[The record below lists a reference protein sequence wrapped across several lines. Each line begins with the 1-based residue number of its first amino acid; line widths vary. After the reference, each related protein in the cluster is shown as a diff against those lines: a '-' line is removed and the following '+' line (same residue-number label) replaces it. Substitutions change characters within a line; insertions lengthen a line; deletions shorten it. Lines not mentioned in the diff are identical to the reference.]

1 MVGGVSGGTEQAS
14 RLRAVRWEKP
24 KGGKAP
30 AAQSRGSFSRTTNTA
45 PKNYDCDENDCAPFA
60 PGSPTRP
67 TGVRARFQ
75 SEAAAGVPFAA
86 ATPKRQA
93 PVWPLRGEVV
103 TMRGRNTMRF
113 SAPTREPPGGRP
125 SRGAKLKGRG
135 CTRQRDARN
144 ENRLG
149 GTGAAKKAPSEQGA
163 TKAAGLGAADARLE
177 PRQWSA
183 AERVS
188 RDRRRKRRCCA
199 RPLMKAKA
207 HGACGAQ
214 HFVFINAR
222 YSLAH
227 TKAGARSGDAGNT
240 DFPLGFLLGGLCGGM
255 CRYLRFSRFLRYAY

>member
-1 MVGGVSGGTEQAS
+1 MCVGKNRGGI
-14 RLRAVRWEKP
+14 
-24 KGGKAP
+24 AP
-30 AAQSRGSFSRTTNTA
+30 AAYLRGSFSRATNTA

-67 TGVRARFQ
+67 TEVRARFQ
-75 SEAAAGVPFAA
+75 SEAAAGVPLRRRV
-86 ATPKRQA
+86 PKRQA
-93 PVWPLRGEVV
+93 PVWPLRAGVA
-103 TMRGRNTMRF
+103 TTRARNTMRF

-135 CTRQRDARN
+135 CTRQKDAAVRTL
-144 ENRLG
+144 RLG

-163 TKAAGLGAADARLE
+163 TKAAGLGAEDARLE

-183 AERVS
+183 AERLS

-199 RPLMKAKA
+199 RPPMKAKA

-214 HFVFINAR
+214 HFVFISAR

-227 TKAGARSGDAGNT
+227 TKAAARSGDAGNT
-240 DFPLGFLLGGLCGGM
+240 DFPLGFLLGGLCGWRSKLFVQIGKS
-255 CRYLRFSRFLRYAY
+255 CIFVAIKDLCDEDYQV

>member
-1 MVGGVSGGTEQAS
+1 MRENRTGIPIP
-14 RLRAVRWEKP
+14 RAP
-24 KGGKAP
+24 SAP
-30 AAQSRGSFSRTTNTA
+30 AR
-45 PKNYDCDENDCAPFA
+45 
-60 PGSPTRP
+60 PTRP

-93 PVWPLRGEVV
+93 PVWPSREGVA

-135 CTRQRDARN
+135 CTRQRDARY

-149 GTGAAKKAPSEQGA
+149 GMGAAKKAPSEQGA
-163 TKAAGLGAADARLE
+163 TKAAGLGAEDARLE

-183 AERVS
+183 AERFLEPRQWSAAERLS

-199 RPLMKAKA
+199 RAATEKSARQLSIFFYCRLLYPCA
-207 HGACGAQ
+207 HQGRRKKRRRRE
-214 HFVFINAR
+214 HRFPPRFFIGWAVR
-222 YSLAH
+222 WCVSLF
-227 TKAGARSGDAGNT
+227 T
-240 DFPLGFLLGGLCGGM
+240 FF
-255 CRYLRFSRFLRYAY
+255 RFLRYAY

>member
-1 MVGGVSGGTEQAS
+1 M
-14 RLRAVRWEKP
+14 
-24 KGGKAP
+24 
-30 AAQSRGSFSRTTNTA
+30 
-45 PKNYDCDENDCAPFA
+45 
-60 PGSPTRP
+60 
-67 TGVRARFQ
+67 
-75 SEAAAGVPFAA
+75 PFAA

-93 PVWPLRGEVV
+93 PVWPLRVEVA

-183 AERVS
+183 AERLS

-199 RPLMKAKA
+199 RAATEKSARRRSSAFFQIAARLDP
-207 HGACGAQ
+207 CQ
-214 HFVFINAR
+214 HQGRRKKRRRREHRFPPRFFIGWVVRWVINL
-222 YSLAH
+222 S
-227 TKAGARSGDAGNT
+227 
-240 DFPLGFLLGGLCGGM
+240 
-255 CRYLRFSRFLRYAY
+255 

>member
-1 MVGGVSGGTEQAS
+1 MVVAQSEAIAERPDLNFGVVVGGDGGIACGLEKTE
-14 RLRAVRWEKP
+14 
-24 KGGKAP
+24 GGKAP
-30 AAQSRGSFSRTTNTA
+30 AAYLRGSFSRTTNTA

-86 ATPKRQA
+86 AHPKRQA
-93 PVWPLRGEVV
+93 PVWPSRGEVA

-135 CTRQRDARN
+135 CTRQRDASN

-163 TKAAGLGAADARLE
+163 TKAAGLGAED
-177 PRQWSA
+177 
-183 AERVS
+183 
-188 RDRRRKRRCCA
+188 
-199 RPLMKAKA
+199 
-207 HGACGAQ
+207 
-214 HFVFINAR
+214 
-222 YSLAH
+222 
-227 TKAGARSGDAGNT
+227 ARSGAAPAEHSGASVAGQT
-240 DFPLGFLLGGLCGGM
+240 KEAAV
-255 CRYLRFSRFLRYAY
+255 LRKAADESKSARSLRSSAFCFHQRSL

>member
-1 MVGGVSGGTEQAS
+1 
-14 RLRAVRWEKP
+14 
-24 KGGKAP
+24 
-30 AAQSRGSFSRTTNTA
+30 
-45 PKNYDCDENDCAPFA
+45 
-60 PGSPTRP
+60 
-67 TGVRARFQ
+67 
-75 SEAAAGVPFAA
+75 
-86 ATPKRQA
+86 
-93 PVWPLRGEVV
+93 
-103 TMRGRNTMRF
+103 MRF

-163 TKAAGLGAADARLE
+163 TKAAGLGAEDARSGAAPAKL
-177 PRQWSA
+177 

-199 RPLMKAKA
+199 RPPMKAKA
-207 HGACGAQ
+207 HDEGAQ
-214 HFVFINAR
+214 HFVFISAR

-240 DFPLGFLLGGLCGGM
+240 DFPLGFLLGGLCGGI
-255 CRYLRFSRFLRYAY
+255 CRDLRFSRDLRSIVLTLYVLTTV

>member
-1 MVGGVSGGTEQAS
+1 M
-14 RLRAVRWEKP
+14 
-24 KGGKAP
+24 
-30 AAQSRGSFSRTTNTA
+30 
-45 PKNYDCDENDCAPFA
+45 
-60 PGSPTRP
+60 
-67 TGVRARFQ
+67 
-75 SEAAAGVPFAA
+75 PFAA

-93 PVWPLRGEVV
+93 PVWPSRGEVA

-135 CTRQRDARN
+135 CTRQKDAAVRTL
-144 ENRLG
+144 RLG

-183 AERVS
+183 AERLS

-199 RPLMKAKA
+199 RAATEKSARRRSSA
-207 HGACGAQ
+207 FFSIA
-214 HFVFINAR
+214 AR
-222 YSLAH
+222 YTLAH

-240 DFPLGFLLGGLCGGM
+240 DFPLGFLRWMCGGSDA
-255 CRYLRFSRFLRYAY
+255 FHSVKA

>member
-1 MVGGVSGGTEQAS
+1 
-14 RLRAVRWEKP
+14 
-24 KGGKAP
+24 
-30 AAQSRGSFSRTTNTA
+30 
-45 PKNYDCDENDCAPFA
+45 
-60 PGSPTRP
+60 
-67 TGVRARFQ
+67 
-75 SEAAAGVPFAA
+75 
-86 ATPKRQA
+86 
-93 PVWPLRGEVV
+93 
-103 TMRGRNTMRF
+103 MRF

-135 CTRQRDARN
+135 CTRQKDARN

-240 DFPLGFLLGGLCGGM
+240 DFPLGFLLGRLCGGSSTFPKGKSPIFAAYETAYLHSH
-255 CRYLRFSRFLRYAY
+255 RPEIILRFSGMCGAWSGSSDYQLGRGRQK

>member
-1 MVGGVSGGTEQAS
+1 M
-14 RLRAVRWEKP
+14 
-24 KGGKAP
+24 
-30 AAQSRGSFSRTTNTA
+30 
-45 PKNYDCDENDCAPFA
+45 
-60 PGSPTRP
+60 
-67 TGVRARFQ
+67 
-75 SEAAAGVPFAA
+75 PFAA
-86 ATPKRQA
+86 AHPKRQA
-93 PVWPLRGEVV
+93 PVWPSRGEVA

-240 DFPLGFLLGGLCGGM
+240 DFPLGFLLGGLCGGKANQNLYPM
-255 CRYLRFSRFLRYAY
+255 PAVIRYPNSLTSPGNRW